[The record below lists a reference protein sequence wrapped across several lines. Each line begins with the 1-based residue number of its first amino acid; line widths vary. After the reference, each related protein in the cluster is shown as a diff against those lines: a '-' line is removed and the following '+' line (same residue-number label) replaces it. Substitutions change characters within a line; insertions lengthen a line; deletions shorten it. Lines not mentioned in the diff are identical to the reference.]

1 MFKGGDAA
9 LARTI
14 EKGTAMLYF
23 AGLDVGVKSSALCVC
38 DDAGK
43 YLSEAVTDTAPDAV
57 AKVCRRYALK
67 RLCLEAGGMSDWL
80 AAGLRKLGIKAV
92 VVEARQARK
101 AAETMPVKSDRADAR
116 VLSQMARTGWYR
128 EVHVKS
134 AAAQAA
140 RTLLIARDSEVEDLQ
155 GGGSRDPRAA
165 QALRS
170 AAWAGER
177 CALRGPGARGTGA
190 AAGRSEA
197 RPRTAARDGGR
208 GPWQK
213 ACALQREI
221 AGRAA
226 KDQTMQR
233 LMSVPGVGPLTA
245 YAYAATVDD
254 PARFRKARQLGG
266 YLGLTPKRFQSGET
280 DRALATSKTGDRL
293 LRGFLY
299 EAATSLMARK
309 KESCG
314 LKRWAL
320 TLARRAGFRK
330 ARVALAR
337 KLAVILHA
345 IWMDGTWF
353 EDKPKT
359 ANLVAA

>member
-1 MFKGGDAA
+1 MMFKGGEAA

-14 EKGTAMLYF
+14 RKGTAMLYF

-38 DDAGK
+38 DGDGK
-43 YLSEAVTDTAPDAV
+43 YLREAVTDTAPDAV
-57 AKVCRRYALK
+57 AKICERYALE

-80 AAGLRKLGIKAV
+80 AAGLRRLGIKAV
-92 VVEARQARK
+92 VVEARLARK

-116 VLSQMARTGWYR
+116 VLSQIARTGWYR

-134 AAAQAA
+134 EKAHAA
-140 RTLLIARDSEVEDLQ
+140 RTLLM
-155 GGGSRDPRAA
+155 
-165 QALRS
+165 
-170 AAWAGER
+170 
-177 CALRGPGARGTGA
+177 
-190 AAGRSEA
+190 
-197 RPRTAARDGGR
+197 ARDGLVKTYKAAEAAIRGLLKRFGVRLGQVSDGR
-208 GPWQK
+208 LAARVREELVTLPEEVKLGIEPLLEMAGLARQK
-213 ACALQREI
+213 ACALKREI
-221 AGRAA
+221 AARAA
-226 KDQTMQR
+226 KDETMQR

-254 PARFRKARQLGG
+254 PARFKKARQLGG

-309 KESCG
+309 KEICG

-320 TLARRAGFRK
+320 ALARRAGFRK

-345 IWMDGTWF
+345 IWIDGTWF
-353 EDKPKT
+353 VDKAKT
-359 ANLVAA
+359 AIAVAA